1 MEEFWD
7 RRAREN
13 AAYFVDNRL
22 HYRRPEMEAFWQGGR
37 EALNR
42 MLGSL
47 GATIGPGDEV
57 VEIGCGV
64 GRLTRW
70 LAQRAATVRALDV
83 SEEMLVRA
91 AELNDLPNVTWVHGD
106 GTSLAGIESAS
117 ADVCFSDVVFQHI
130 PDPAITLGY
139 VEEMGRVLRPGGW
152 AAFQVSNDPSIHRR
166 RPPWER
172 LRTTAL
178 ARIGRAPRGQAHPA
192 WLGSAIDLEELRRTC
207 AGAGLTA
214 GNVLGAGTQHCHV
227 LLLREPR

>member
-1 MEEFWD
+1 MQEFWD

-22 HYRRPEMEAFWQGGR
+22 DYRRPEMEAFWQGGR
-37 EALNR
+37 EALDR
-42 MLGSL
+42 MLGGL

-130 PDPAITLGY
+130 
-139 VEEMGRVLRPGGW
+139 
-152 AAFQVSNDPSIHRR
+152 HCRR
-166 RPPWER
+166 APWER
-172 LRTTAL
+172 LRTAAL
-178 ARIGRAPRGQAHPA
+178 ARLGRAPRGQAHPA

-207 AGAGLTA
+207 AGAGLTV